1 MLSLLRQYFRS
12 LSGGPPASH
21 RFDSTFLL
29 MVGSV
34 FAGYTATAFPEQFL
48 KKFEHPIIQFIIF
61 YILALSTSTSK
72 DSIKILAIGDALLT
86 TILFQSSV
94 YLANKYYD
102 NIEGHA
108 NHREGI
114 KNMKNN
120 SKNK

>member
-1 MLSLLRQYFRS
+1 MLSILRQYLRS
-12 LSGGPPASH
+12 LSGGPPSSH

-34 FAGYTATAFPEQFL
+34 FAGYTATAFPEKFL

-86 TILFQSSV
+86 TLIFQSAV
-94 YLANKYYD
+94 YLANKYYND
-102 NIEGHA
+102 NDKEALTGPHP
-108 NHREGI
+108 HPH
-114 KNMKNN
+114 
-120 SKNK
+120 S